1 MSGDTA
7 QPDERT
13 RSNSYHF
20 VPVGD
25 VLRAPGAPCPLLDEL
40 DEPDEPDEPSKISET
55 DEPDN
60 AERNRA
66 LERALYVRFRDR
78 MRRFET
84 QTRDFSSAELCEV
97 KDVDGQIYADISN
110 KRAVDD
116 FAKDLRMLR
125 RSRECGACS
134 RNNDCPG
141 CWVPVRENVFETSE
155 RALLAQ
161 LEDLEGTILDVGCG
175 EGRYLRVFESR
186 ARGGSVDYVGID
198 PDADALALLG
208 SANPWATFHV
218 GTIESLVEKSEVV
231 PKKVDHILLL
241 RSFNHLAN
249 PDDTAA
255 RLVDLLRDDGK
266 LIVADNVAFGLVR
279 SHEQAASCETS
290 DARFEHYRNANA
302 AFAHAIFSQHGLTLV
317 ARSDVGPTTSNQWHL
332 AYVKPR
338 KVCAS

>member
-1 MSGDTA
+1 
-7 QPDERT
+7 
-13 RSNSYHF
+13 
-20 VPVGD
+20 
-25 VLRAPGAPCPLLDEL
+25 
-40 DEPDEPDEPSKISET
+40 
-55 DEPDN
+55 
-60 AERNRA
+60 
-66 LERALYVRFRDR
+66 

-84 QTRDFSSAELCEV
+84 QTRDFSSAELREV

-134 RNNDCPG
+134 RNDACPG
-141 CWVPVRENVFETSE
+141 CWVPVRENVFEISE

-161 LEDLEGTILDVGCG
+161 LADLEGTILDVGCG
-175 EGRYLRVFESR
+175 EGRYLHVFESR
-186 ARGGSVDYVGID
+186 ARDGRVNYLGID
-198 PDADALALLG
+198 PNAGALALLS
-208 SANPWATFHV
+208 SANAWATFHV
-218 GTIESLVEKSEVV
+218 GTVESVVEEGAGV
-231 PKKVDHILLL
+231 PEKVDHILLL

-255 RLVDLLRDDGK
+255 HLVELLRDGGK

-279 SHEQAASCETS
+279 SHEQAASSETS

-302 AFAHAIFSQHGLTLV
+302 AFAHAIFSRHGLTLI

-332 AYVKPR
+332 AYVKKP
-338 KVCAS
+338 KACAS